1 MEWTI
6 LSGWNVE
13 FFMTNHEIETQT
25 ENEIPLVGQ
34 KYKLKTLRPDMRPTK
49 LFSQDLASKTN
60 LQVCLNF
67 IWTNTIQTEN

>member
-25 ENEIPLVGQ
+25 ENEIPSVGQ

-49 LFSQDLASKTN
+49 LFSQDLAS
-60 LQVCLNF
+60 
-67 IWTNTIQTEN
+67 